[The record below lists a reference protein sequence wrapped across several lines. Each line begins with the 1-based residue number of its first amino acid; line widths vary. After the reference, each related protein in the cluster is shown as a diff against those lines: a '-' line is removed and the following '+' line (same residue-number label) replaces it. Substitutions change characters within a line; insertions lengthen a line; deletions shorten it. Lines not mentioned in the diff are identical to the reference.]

1 MQCDA
6 SRKPHAIGGETV
18 GKSALQETRCRP
30 APLVYTP
37 ASGKKQ
43 VTDLRELRNASHRL
57 RHWNPRSKPTA
68 LHAPLLAGP
77 SHRGAA

>member
-1 MQCDA
+1 M
-6 SRKPHAIGGETV
+6 
-18 GKSALQETRCRP
+18 
-30 APLVYTP
+30 YTP

-57 RHWNPRSKPTA
+57 RHWNPRSKSTA

-77 SHRGAA
+77 SHRGAAQSAGNVEAACAVCR